1 MTTTPLPLSDREK
14 TARGALA
21 SLGATRSEAVVLHV
35 NCPRSHHLA
44 VVIDTPE
51 GLVYRSTV
59 HGRSHG
65 HADRVDTPH
74 HPHDEREYLDL
85 LLPAGGEADDAL
97 PAWCD
102 CGQRLLSR
110 TAVAGWIAARERRVV
125 VD

>member
-1 MTTTPLPLSDREK
+1 MRATPPLSDREK
-14 TARGALA
+14 TAHNALA
-21 SLGATRSEAVVLHV
+21 SLGAARSEAVALHV
-35 NCPRSHHLA
+35 NCAHSHHLA
-44 VVIDTPE
+44 VVIQTPE
-51 GLVYRSTV
+51 GPVYRSTV

-74 HPHDEREYLDL
+74 RPDAERDYVDL
-85 LLPAGGEADDAL
+85 LLPAGGQADDAL

-110 TAVAGWIAARERRVV
+110 AAVARWLAAGERRVV

>member
-1 MTTTPLPLSDREK
+1 MRTTSLPLSDREK
-14 TARGALA
+14 TARVALE
-21 SLGATRSEAVVLHV
+21 SLGPARGEAVALHV
-35 NCPRSHHLA
+35 NCPHSHHLA

-74 HPHDEREYLDL
+74 RPDDEREYVDL
-85 LLPAGGEADDAL
+85 LLPAGGQVEDAL

-110 TAVAGWIAARERRVV
+110 TAVAGWVAARERRVV

>member
-1 MTTTPLPLSDREK
+1 MRTAPLPLSKREK
-14 TARGALA
+14 AARGALK
-21 SLGATRSEAVVLHV
+21 SLGAARGEAVVLHV
-35 NCPRSHHLA
+35 NCPQSHHLA
-44 VVIDTPE
+44 VVVDTPE

-74 HPHDEREYLDL
+74 APHAEREYIDL
-85 LLPAGGEADDAL
+85 LLPAGGQADDAL

-110 TAVAGWIAARERRVV
+110 AAVASWISAGERRVV
-125 VD
+125 ID